1 MTSRVEK
8 LLRSEMIPQS
18 IIDKVY
24 TEMKRDIYR
33 EISNE
38 LNSKYKVEKY
48 VMDNFK
54 FVTPEHI
61 KIEEQSILH

>member
-61 KIEEQSILH
+61 KIEEQSIVI